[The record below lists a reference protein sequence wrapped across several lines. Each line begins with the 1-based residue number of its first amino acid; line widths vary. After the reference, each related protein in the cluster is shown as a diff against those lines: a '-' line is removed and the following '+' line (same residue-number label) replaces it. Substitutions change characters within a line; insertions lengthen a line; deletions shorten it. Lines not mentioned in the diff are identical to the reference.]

1 MKKLFVTVCMAVA
14 AMAANAQVYVG
25 GEVGLW
31 RNGEDGANKT
41 SLTLSPE
48 IGYNLD
54 ETWALGLKLG
64 YNYQYQGS
72 GEFEFADE
80 TFSGNKK
87 TNSFVIEPY
96 VRASYAKFG
105 PVRLFV
111 DGGFA
116 FATSKDK
123 YTASAG
129 SKSESVSDDAH
140 NAWQIGFK
148 PGLALDLNEH
158 FSFIAHAGFLGYR
171 HSDVSKYNGAL
182 EDGVYGNGWG
192 FDFKSNG
199 LTFGFLYNF

>member
-14 AMAANAQVYVG
+14 AIAANAQVYVG
-25 GEVGLW
+25 GELGVW

-41 SLTLSPE
+41 SLTIAPE
-48 IGYNLD
+48 VGYNLN
-54 ETWALGLKLG
+54 ETWALGIKLG
-64 YNYQYQGS
+64 YNHQYTGTGDIDFGSLSGS
-72 GEFEFADE
+72 G
-80 TFSGNKK
+80 SIK
-87 TNSFVIEPY
+87 TNSFVVEPY

-116 FATSKDK
+116 FATSKNK
-123 YTASAG
+123 YTVEVN
-129 SKSESVSDDAH
+129 SKSESETGDAH

-148 PGLALDLNEH
+148 PGIAVDLNQH

-171 HSDVSKYNGAL
+171 HSDPKKYNGAL
-182 EDGVYGNGWG
+182 EDGIYGNGWG

>member
-14 AMAANAQVYVG
+14 AMAANAQVYLG
-25 GEVGLW
+25 GEVGVW

-48 IGYNLD
+48 LGYNMSD
-54 ETWALGLKLG
+54 TWALGLKLG
-64 YNYQYQGS
+64 YNYQYSGS
-72 GEFEFADE
+72 GKYEIADQ
-80 TFSGNKK
+80 TIAGSKK
-87 TNSFVIEPY
+87 TNAFIVEPY

-123 YTASAG
+123 YTLAAG
-129 SKSESVSDDAH
+129 DKSQSESTDAH
-140 NAWQIGFK
+140 NAWQVGFK
-148 PGLALDLNEH
+148 PGVALDLNQH

-171 HSDVSKYNGAL
+171 HSDPAKYNGAL
-182 EDGVYGNGWG
+182 EYGIYGNGWG
-192 FDFKSNG
+192 FDFKSNS